1 MRASLVVILLVW
13 VGLHGLA
20 AQPILPLDAQRAH
33 AGPDWPRL
41 EMRRGGAEA
50 SSDGGYGRSFGGALL
65 GATIGGG
72 LGALIGPVA
81 EEELYPEC
89 SRRTRDCE
97 GDVYL
102 APFGVWFGSVI
113 GALAGAQADI
123 DGSATVTAVV
133 GSGFGSLIGLAA
145 LATASNGRYPWG
157 AGGFVLG
164 AASGA
169 AFGATIAAPD
179 SSPRAVLSRDKSGTT
194 RWRWPRPILGPNR
207 TGGVTVH
214 VPVVRIRF

>member
-1 MRASLVVILLVW
+1 MRTGFFITAIVCCLTNPS
-13 VGLHGLA
+13 A
-20 AQPILPLDAQRAH
+20 AQPHAALPGQVFSEGLALDGAFADP
-33 AGPDWPRL
+33 PDEDRL
-41 EMRRGGAEA
+41 SGNRFL
-50 SSDGGYGRSFGGALL
+50 RSFGGGLL
-65 GATIGGG
+65 GAAIGGG

-113 GALAGAQADI
+113 GGLAGAQADI

-145 LATASNGRYPWG
+145 LATASNGRGPWG

-179 SSPRAVLSRDKSGTT
+179 SSPHAVLSRGKSGTM
-194 RWRWPRPILGPNR
+194 RWRWPRPILGPSR

-214 VPVVRIRF
+214 VPVVHIRF